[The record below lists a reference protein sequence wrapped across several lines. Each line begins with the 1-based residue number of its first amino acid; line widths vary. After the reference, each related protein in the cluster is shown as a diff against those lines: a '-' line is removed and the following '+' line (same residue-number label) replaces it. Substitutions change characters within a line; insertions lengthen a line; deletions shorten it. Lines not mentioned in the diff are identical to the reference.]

1 MDWNPLEINLGI
13 TATCLLGRF
22 NVYEVRLHK
31 RMTINYE
38 VEGWEGENITIDF
51 NVANICVLA

>member
-1 MDWNPLEINLGI
+1 MKWIERPPFEINLGI

-38 VEGWEGENITIDF
+38 VEG
-51 NVANICVLA
+51 